1 MFAYGDNYW
10 FMPPERRN
18 IATLSDREM
27 CVLGNSWVKDIQF
40 KENMLT
46 SSVSLG
52 FFWNWLAQ
60 LDDNFCKLN
69 SKSCYLLVRAKTK
82 SHIKFHSP
90 SQRNIREKQFHSVL
104 CNVVLRQQAQYEL
117 DFESAFLRSFYCFVH
132 RIFWDYDMTK
142 SCSTSNNVV
151 FDSAFL
157 LLHWWS
163 SPLRG

>member
-1 MFAYGDNYW
+1 
-10 FMPPERRN
+10 
-18 IATLSDREM
+18 
-27 CVLGNSWVKDIQF
+27 
-40 KENMLT
+40 MLT

-82 SHIKFHSP
+82 SHIKFHSQ

-104 CNVVLRQQAQYEL
+104 SDANVVFRQQAQYEL
-117 DFESAFLRSFYCFVH
+117 DFESAILRSFYCFVH
-132 RIFWDYDMTK
+132 CTFILIISKDCEMTK

>member
-18 IATLSDREM
+18 IAIASDREM

-82 SHIKFHSP
+82 SHIKFHSQ
-90 SQRNIREKQFHSVL
+90 SQRNIREKQFHSV
-104 CNVVLRQQAQYEL
+104 VFRRQAQYEL
-117 DFESAFLRSFYCFVH
+117 YFESAFLQCTFYTLYIRRLWYDFVFFNFKQCGGWFSFP
-132 RIFWDYDMTK
+132 
-142 SCSTSNNVV
+142 STALMVITSERLE
-151 FDSAFL
+151 L
-157 LLHWWS
+157 L
-163 SPLRG
+163 